1 MSNLA
6 PQNDV
11 LNLTPSKTS
20 NTSSS
25 FSKTSKNKEHESS
38 DSKNSTQDDTEVKMQ
53 FQTEVNQLLQ
63 LMIHSLYSNKEIFL
77 RELISNASDALDK
90 LNFLSV
96 SDDKYKS
103 LKFEPKIEIKID
115 KDKKTLSISDNGIG
129 MDKDDLINNL
139 GTIAKSGTKSFLEN
153 LSGDAKK
160 DSQLIGQFGVG
171 FYSAFM
177 VASKIEV
184 LSKKALDDKAY
195 LWSSDANG
203 YEINDASKEE
213 QGTSITLYLKDDE
226 FANTYKIES
235 IIEKYSNH
243 IQFPIFMEKEEFTP
257 AKEGEEEGKTE
268 LKISQI
274 NKANA
279 LWRIQKSSL
288 KAEDYERFY
297 EQNFHD
303 SNKPLLYLH
312 TKSEGKLEYNSLFFI
327 PQNAPFDLFRVDY
340 QSGLKLYVK
349 RVFISD
355 DDKELLPTYLRFV
368 RGIIDVEDLPL
379 NVSREILQENQ
390 ILKGVKEASVKKI
403 LGELEKLKN
412 NDKEKY
418 LSFFKTFGKVLKEG
432 LYGFGGEKDSLLKL
446 MLYKSTKGENL
457 RSLEE
462 YKNDLQGE
470 QKEIFYIA
478 GNNESLLRTSPLLEE
493 YKQKNIEV
501 LLMDDEIDSLVT
513 PMLEFEGLKF
523 VAINQ
528 VEDKNELSDE
538 EKNTFAPLV
547 AKFKELLKDQVE
559 DVRLTSRLKDSPSCI
574 VYDKNKPD
582 FAMQQL
588 LKQMGQEQNFKPILE
603 INPKHAI
610 FTGLKNNESFSAD
623 IATLVLNMAKL
634 SEGMG
639 VDNPAEFN
647 ASLTKIINKAFS

>member
-1 MSNLA
+1 I
-6 PQNDV
+6 D
-11 LNLTPSKTS
+11 
-20 NTSSS
+20 
-25 FSKTSKNKEHESS
+25 
-38 DSKNSTQDDTEVKMQ
+38 
-53 FQTEVNQLLQ
+53 
-63 LMIHSLYSNKEIFL
+63 
-77 RELISNASDALDK
+77 
-90 LNFLSV
+90 
-96 SDDKYKS
+96 
-103 LKFEPKIEIKID
+103 IKID
-115 KDKKTLSISDNGIG
+115 KDKKTLTISDNGIG

-195 LWSSDANG
+195 LWISDANG
-203 YEINDASKEE
+203 YEIEDATKEE

-226 FANTYKIES
+226 FANSYKIES

-243 IQFPIFMEKEEFTP
+243 IQFPIFMEKEEFIP

-279 LWRIQKSSL
+279 LWRMQKSSL
-288 KAEDYERFY
+288 KTEDYERFY

-327 PQNAPFDLFRVDY
+327 PQNAPFDLYRVDY

-403 LGELEKLKN
+403 LSELEKLKN
-412 NDKEKY
+412 KDKEKY
-418 LSFFKTFGKVLKEG
+418 LSFFKNFGKVLKEG

-446 MLYKSTKGENL
+446 MLYKSTKGESL

-462 YKNDLQGE
+462 YKNDIQGE
-470 QKEIFYIA
+470 QKEIFYIT
-478 GNNESLLRTSPLLEE
+478 GNNESLLRNSPLLEE

-501 LLMDDEIDSLVT
+501 LLMDDEIDSLIA
-513 PMLEFEGLKF
+513 PMLGEYEGLKF
-523 VAINQ
+523 IAINQ

-538 EKNTFAPLV
+538 EKNEFAPLV

-610 FTGLKNNESFSAD
+610 FTGLKNNETFSAD

-647 ASLTKIINKAFS
+647 ASLTKIITKAFS

>member
-1 MSNLA
+1 
-6 PQNDV
+6 
-11 LNLTPSKTS
+11 
-20 NTSSS
+20 
-25 FSKTSKNKEHESS
+25 
-38 DSKNSTQDDTEVKMQ
+38 MQ

-96 SDDKYKS
+96 SDDAYKN
-103 LKFEPKIEIKID
+103 LKFEPKIEIKLD
-115 KDKKTLSISDNGIG
+115 KDAKTLSISDNGIG
-129 MDKDDLINNL
+129 MNEKDMIENL

-153 LSGDAKK
+153 LSGDIKK

-177 VASKIEV
+177 VADKIEV
-184 LSKKALDDKAY
+184 LSKKALDEKAY
-195 LWSSDANG
+195 LWSSDASG
-203 YEINDASKEE
+203 YEIKEDKKEE
-213 QGTSITLYLKDDE
+213 QGTVVILHLKDEE
-226 FANTYKIES
+226 FLNSYRIES
-235 IIEKYSNH
+235 IVEKYSNH
-243 IQFPIFMEKEEFTP
+243 IQFPIFMEKEEYIAP
-257 AKEGEEEGKTE
+257 EGDEKEGKNE

-279 LWRIQKSSL
+279 LWRMQKSSL

-303 SNKPLLYLH
+303 SNKPLLHIH

-327 PQNAPFDLFRVDY
+327 PSKAPFDLFRVDY

-390 ILKGVKEASVKKI
+390 ILKAVKESSVKKI
-403 LGELEKLKN
+403 LSELEKLKEK
-412 NDKEKY
+412 DKDKY
-418 LSFFKTFGKVLKEG
+418 LEFFKLFGKVLKEG
-432 LYGFGGEKDSLLKL
+432 LYGFGENKDKLLKL
-446 MLYKSTKGENL
+446 MLYKTTKAENL

-462 YKNDLQGE
+462 YKNDIQKE
-470 QKEIFYIA
+470 QKEIFYIT
-478 GNNESLLRTSPLLEE
+478 GNNENLLKTSPLLEE
-493 YKQKNIEV
+493 YKQKDVEV
-501 LLMDDEIDSLVT
+501 LLLADEIDSLIM
-513 PMLEFEGLKF
+513 PMLNEFEGLKF
-523 VAINQ
+523 TAINQ
-528 VEDKNELSDE
+528 VENKNELSDE
-538 EKNTFAPLV
+538 EKQNFAPLL
-547 AKFKELLKDQVE
+547 AQFKELLKDEVE
-559 DVRLTSRLKDSPSCI
+559 DVRLTSRLSDSPSCI

-588 LKQMGQEQNFKPILE
+588 LKQMGQEQEVKPILE
-603 INPKHAI
+603 LNPKHSI
-610 FTGLKNNESFSAD
+610 FTKLKENQSFTPD

-639 VDNPAEFN
+639 IDNPAQFN
-647 ASLTKIINKAFS
+647 QILGKIITKALA

>member
-1 MSNLA
+1 
-6 PQNDV
+6 
-11 LNLTPSKTS
+11 
-20 NTSSS
+20 
-25 FSKTSKNKEHESS
+25 
-38 DSKNSTQDDTEVKMQ
+38 MQ

-279 LWRIQKSSL
+279 LWRMQKSSL

-390 ILKGVKEASVKKI
+390 ILKGIKEASVKKI

-538 EKNTFAPLV
+538 EKNTFTPLV

-610 FTGLKNNESFSAD
+610 FTGLKNNETFSAD

>member
-1 MSNLA
+1 
-6 PQNDV
+6 
-11 LNLTPSKTS
+11 
-20 NTSSS
+20 
-25 FSKTSKNKEHESS
+25 
-38 DSKNSTQDDTEVKMQ
+38 MQ

-77 RELISNASDALDK
+77 RELVSNSSDALDK

-103 LKFEPKIEIKID
+103 LKFEPRIDIKID
-115 KDKKTLSISDNGIG
+115 KDKKTLTISDNGIG

-177 VASKIEV
+177 VARKIEV

-195 LWSSDANG
+195 LWISDANG
-203 YEINDASKEE
+203 YEIEDATKEE

-226 FANTYKIES
+226 FANSYKIES

-243 IQFPIFMEKEEFTP
+243 IQFPIFMEKEEFIP

-279 LWRIQKSSL
+279 LWRMQKSSL

-327 PQNAPFDLFRVDY
+327 PQNAPFDLYRVDY

-412 NDKEKY
+412 KDKEKY
-418 LSFFKTFGKVLKEG
+418 LSFFKNFGKVLKEG

-446 MLYKSTKGENL
+446 MLYKSTKGESL

-462 YKNDLQGE
+462 YKNEIQSE
-470 QKEIFYIA
+470 QKEIFYIT
-478 GNNESLLRTSPLLEE
+478 GNNESLLRNSPLLEE

-513 PMLEFEGLKF
+513 PMLGEYEGLKF

-538 EKNTFAPLV
+538 EKNEFAPLV

-610 FTGLKNNESFSAD
+610 FTGLKNNETFSAD

-647 ASLTKIINKAFS
+647 ASLTKIITKAFS

>member
-1 MSNLA
+1 
-6 PQNDV
+6 
-11 LNLTPSKTS
+11 
-20 NTSSS
+20 
-25 FSKTSKNKEHESS
+25 
-38 DSKNSTQDDTEVKMQ
+38 MQ

-96 SDDKYKS
+96 NDDKYKS

-203 YEINDASKEE
+203 YEINDANKEE

-235 IIEKYSNH
+235 IVEKYSNH
-243 IQFPIFMEKEEFTP
+243 IQFPIFMEKEEFIP

-279 LWRIQKSSL
+279 LWRMQKSSL
-288 KAEDYERFY
+288 KVEDYERFY

-523 VAINQ
+523 IAINQ

>member
-1 MSNLA
+1 LVSN
-6 PQNDV
+6 
-11 LNLTPSKTS
+11 S
-20 NTSSS
+20 
-25 FSKTSKNKEHESS
+25 
-38 DSKNSTQDDTEVKMQ
+38 
-53 FQTEVNQLLQ
+53 
-63 LMIHSLYSNKEIFL
+63 
-77 RELISNASDALDK
+77 SDALDK

-103 LKFEPKIEIKID
+103 LKFEPRIDIKID
-115 KDKKTLSISDNGIG
+115 KDKKTLTISDNGIG

-195 LWSSDANG
+195 LWISDANG
-203 YEINDASKEE
+203 YEIEDATKEE

-226 FANTYKIES
+226 FANSYKIES

-243 IQFPIFMEKEEFTP
+243 IQFPIFMEKEEFIP

-279 LWRIQKSSL
+279 LWRMQKSSL
-288 KAEDYERFY
+288 KTEDYERFY

-327 PQNAPFDLFRVDY
+327 PQNAPFDLYRVDY

-403 LGELEKLKN
+403 LSELEKLKN
-412 NDKEKY
+412 KDKEKY
-418 LSFFKTFGKVLKEG
+418 LSFFKNFGKVLKEG

-446 MLYKSTKGENL
+446 MLYKSTKGESL

-462 YKNDLQGE
+462 YKNDIQGE
-470 QKEIFYIA
+470 QKEIFYIT
-478 GNNESLLRTSPLLEE
+478 GNNESLLRNSPLLEE

-501 LLMDDEIDSLVT
+501 LLMDDEIDSLIA
-513 PMLEFEGLKF
+513 PMLGEYEGLKF
-523 VAINQ
+523 IAINQ

-538 EKNTFAPLV
+538 EKNEFAPLV

-610 FTGLKNNESFSAD
+610 FTGLKNNETFSAD

-647 ASLTKIINKAFS
+647 ASLTKIITKAFS

>member
-1 MSNLA
+1 
-6 PQNDV
+6 
-11 LNLTPSKTS
+11 
-20 NTSSS
+20 
-25 FSKTSKNKEHESS
+25 
-38 DSKNSTQDDTEVKMQ
+38 MQ

-103 LKFEPKIEIKID
+103 LKFEPRIDIKID
-115 KDKKTLSISDNGIG
+115 KDKKTLTISDNGIG

-195 LWSSDANG
+195 LWISDANG
-203 YEINDASKEE
+203 YEIEDATKEE

-226 FANTYKIES
+226 FANSYKIES

-243 IQFPIFMEKEEFTP
+243 IQFPIFMEKEEFIP

-279 LWRIQKSSL
+279 LWRMQKSSL
-288 KAEDYERFY
+288 ETEDYERFY

-327 PQNAPFDLFRVDY
+327 PQNAPFDLYRVDY

-403 LGELEKLKN
+403 LSELEKLKN
-412 NDKEKY
+412 KDKEKY
-418 LSFFKTFGKVLKEG
+418 LSFFKNFGKVLKEG

-446 MLYKSTKGENL
+446 MLYKSTKGESL

-462 YKNDLQGE
+462 YKNDIQGE
-470 QKEIFYIA
+470 QKEIFYIT
-478 GNNESLLRTSPLLEE
+478 GNNESLLRNSPLLEE

-501 LLMDDEIDSLVT
+501 LLMDDEIDSLVA
-513 PMLEFEGLKF
+513 PMLGEYEGLKF
-523 VAINQ
+523 IAINQ

-538 EKNTFAPLV
+538 EKNEFAPLV

-610 FTGLKNNESFSAD
+610 FTGLKNNETFSAD

-647 ASLTKIINKAFS
+647 ASLTKIITKAFS

>member
-1 MSNLA
+1 
-6 PQNDV
+6 
-11 LNLTPSKTS
+11 
-20 NTSSS
+20 
-25 FSKTSKNKEHESS
+25 
-38 DSKNSTQDDTEVKMQ
+38 MQ

-77 RELISNASDALDK
+77 RELVSNSSDALDK

-103 LKFEPKIEIKID
+103 LKFEPRIDIKID
-115 KDKKTLSISDNGIG
+115 KDKKTLTISDNGIG

-195 LWSSDANG
+195 LWISDANG
-203 YEINDASKEE
+203 YEIEDATKEE

-226 FANTYKIES
+226 FANSYKIES

-243 IQFPIFMEKEEFTP
+243 IQFPIFMEKEEFIP

-279 LWRIQKSSL
+279 LWRMQKSSL

-327 PQNAPFDLFRVDY
+327 PQNAPFDLYRVDY

-390 ILKGVKEASVKKI
+390 ILKGVKEASIKKI

-412 NDKEKY
+412 KDKEKY
-418 LSFFKTFGKVLKEG
+418 LSFFKNFGKVLKEG

-446 MLYKSTKGENL
+446 MLYKSTKGESL

-462 YKNDLQGE
+462 YKNEIQSE
-470 QKEIFYIA
+470 QKEIFYIT
-478 GNNESLLRTSPLLEE
+478 GNNESLLRNSPLLEE

-513 PMLEFEGLKF
+513 PMLGEYEGLKF

-538 EKNTFAPLV
+538 EKNEFTPLV

-610 FTGLKNNESFSAD
+610 FTGLKNNETFSAD

-647 ASLTKIINKAFS
+647 ASLTKIITKAFS

>member
-1 MSNLA
+1 
-6 PQNDV
+6 
-11 LNLTPSKTS
+11 
-20 NTSSS
+20 
-25 FSKTSKNKEHESS
+25 
-38 DSKNSTQDDTEVKMQ
+38 MQ

-77 RELISNASDALDK
+77 RELVSNSSDALDK

-103 LKFEPKIEIKID
+103 LKFEPRIDIKID
-115 KDKKTLSISDNGIG
+115 KDKKTLTISDNGIG

-195 LWSSDANG
+195 LWISDANG
-203 YEINDASKEE
+203 YEIEDATKEE

-226 FANTYKIES
+226 FANSYKIES

-243 IQFPIFMEKEEFTP
+243 IQFPIFMEKEEFIP

-279 LWRIQKSSL
+279 LWRMQKSSL

-327 PQNAPFDLFRVDY
+327 PQNAPFDLYRVDY

-403 LGELEKLKN
+403 LSELEKLKN
-412 NDKEKY
+412 KDKEKY
-418 LSFFKTFGKVLKEG
+418 LSFFKNFGKVLKEG

-446 MLYKSTKGENL
+446 MLYKSTKGESL

-462 YKNDLQGE
+462 YKNDIQGE
-470 QKEIFYIA
+470 QKEIFYIT
-478 GNNESLLRTSPLLEE
+478 GNNESLLRNSPLLEE

-513 PMLEFEGLKF
+513 SMLGEYEGLKF

-538 EKNTFAPLV
+538 EKNEFAPLV

-610 FTGLKNNESFSAD
+610 FTGLKNNETFSAD

-647 ASLTKIINKAFS
+647 ASLTKIITKAFS

>member
-1 MSNLA
+1 
-6 PQNDV
+6 
-11 LNLTPSKTS
+11 
-20 NTSSS
+20 
-25 FSKTSKNKEHESS
+25 
-38 DSKNSTQDDTEVKMQ
+38 
-53 FQTEVNQLLQ
+53 
-63 LMIHSLYSNKEIFL
+63 NKEIFL
-77 RELISNASDALDK
+77 RELVSNSSDALDK

-103 LKFEPKIEIKID
+103 LKFEPRIDIKID
-115 KDKKTLSISDNGIG
+115 KDKKTLTISDNGIG

-195 LWSSDANG
+195 LWISDANG
-203 YEINDASKEE
+203 YEIEDATKEE

-226 FANTYKIES
+226 FANSYKIES

-243 IQFPIFMEKEEFTP
+243 IQFPIFMEKEEFIP

-279 LWRIQKSSL
+279 LWRMQKSSL
-288 KAEDYERFY
+288 KTEDYERFY

-327 PQNAPFDLFRVDY
+327 PQNAPFDLYRVDY

-403 LGELEKLKN
+403 LSELEKLKN
-412 NDKEKY
+412 KDKEKY
-418 LSFFKTFGKVLKEG
+418 LSFFKNFGKVLKEG

-446 MLYKSTKGENL
+446 MLYKSTKGESL

-462 YKNDLQGE
+462 YKNDIQGE
-470 QKEIFYIA
+470 QKEIFYIT
-478 GNNESLLRTSPLLEE
+478 GNNESLLRNSPLLEE

-513 PMLEFEGLKF
+513 PMLGEYEGLKF
-523 VAINQ
+523 IAINQ

-538 EKNTFAPLV
+538 EKNEFAPLV

-610 FTGLKNNESFSAD
+610 FTGLKNNETFSAD

-647 ASLTKIINKAFS
+647 ASLTKIITKAFS

>member
-1 MSNLA
+1 
-6 PQNDV
+6 
-11 LNLTPSKTS
+11 
-20 NTSSS
+20 
-25 FSKTSKNKEHESS
+25 
-38 DSKNSTQDDTEVKMQ
+38 MQ

-203 YEINDASKEE
+203 YEIDDAKKEE

-226 FANTYKIES
+226 FANAYKIES

-279 LWRIQKSSL
+279 LWRMQKSSL

>member
-1 MSNLA
+1 
-6 PQNDV
+6 
-11 LNLTPSKTS
+11 
-20 NTSSS
+20 
-25 FSKTSKNKEHESS
+25 
-38 DSKNSTQDDTEVKMQ
+38 MQ

-77 RELISNASDALDK
+77 RELVSNSSDALDK

-103 LKFEPKIEIKID
+103 LKFEPRIDIKID
-115 KDKKTLSISDNGIG
+115 KDKKTLTISDNGIG

-195 LWSSDANG
+195 LWISDANG
-203 YEINDASKEE
+203 YEIEDATKEE

-226 FANTYKIES
+226 FANSYKIES

-243 IQFPIFMEKEEFTP
+243 IQFPIFMEKEEFIP

-279 LWRIQKSSL
+279 LWRMQKSSL
-288 KAEDYERFY
+288 KTEDYERFY
-297 EQNFHD
+297 EQNFHN

-327 PQNAPFDLFRVDY
+327 PQNAPFDLYRVDY

-403 LGELEKLKN
+403 LSELEKLKN
-412 NDKEKY
+412 KDKEKY
-418 LSFFKTFGKVLKEG
+418 LSFFKNFGKVLKEG

-446 MLYKSTKGENL
+446 MLYKSTKGESL

-462 YKNDLQGE
+462 YKNDIQGE
-470 QKEIFYIA
+470 QKEIFYIT
-478 GNNESLLRTSPLLEE
+478 GNNESLLRNSPLLEE

-501 LLMDDEIDSLVT
+501 LLMDDEIDSLIA
-513 PMLEFEGLKF
+513 PMLGEYEGLKF
-523 VAINQ
+523 IAINQ

-538 EKNTFAPLV
+538 EKNEFAPLV

-610 FTGLKNNESFSAD
+610 FTGLKNNETFSAD

-647 ASLTKIINKAFS
+647 ASLTKIITKAFS

>member
-1 MSNLA
+1 
-6 PQNDV
+6 
-11 LNLTPSKTS
+11 
-20 NTSSS
+20 
-25 FSKTSKNKEHESS
+25 
-38 DSKNSTQDDTEVKMQ
+38 MQ

-77 RELISNASDALDK
+77 RELVSNSSDALDK

-103 LKFEPKIEIKID
+103 LKFEPRIDIKID
-115 KDKKTLSISDNGIG
+115 KDKKTLTISDNGIG

-195 LWSSDANG
+195 LWISDANG
-203 YEINDASKEE
+203 YEIEDATKEE

-226 FANTYKIES
+226 FANSYKIES

-243 IQFPIFMEKEEFTP
+243 IQFPIFMEKEEFIP

-279 LWRIQKSSL
+279 LWRMQKSSL
-288 KAEDYERFY
+288 KVEDYERFY

-327 PQNAPFDLFRVDY
+327 PQNAPFDLYRVDY

-412 NDKEKY
+412 KDKEKY
-418 LSFFKTFGKVLKEG
+418 LSFFKNFGKVLKEG

-446 MLYKSTKGENL
+446 MLYKSTKGESL

-462 YKNDLQGE
+462 YKNEIQSE
-470 QKEIFYIA
+470 QKEIFYIT
-478 GNNESLLRTSPLLEE
+478 GSNESLLRNSPLLEE

-513 PMLEFEGLKF
+513 PMLGEYEGLKF

-538 EKNTFAPLV
+538 EKNEFAPLV

-610 FTGLKNNESFSAD
+610 FTGLKNNETFSAD

-647 ASLTKIINKAFS
+647 ASLTKIITKAFS

>member
-1 MSNLA
+1 
-6 PQNDV
+6 
-11 LNLTPSKTS
+11 
-20 NTSSS
+20 
-25 FSKTSKNKEHESS
+25 
-38 DSKNSTQDDTEVKMQ
+38 MQ

-77 RELISNASDALDK
+77 RELVSNSSDALDK

-103 LKFEPKIEIKID
+103 LKFEPRIDIKID
-115 KDKKTLSISDNGIG
+115 KDKKTLTISDNGIG

-195 LWSSDANG
+195 LWISDANG
-203 YEINDASKEE
+203 YEIEDATKEE
-213 QGTSITLYLKDDE
+213 QGTSIILYLKDDE
-226 FANTYKIES
+226 FANSYKIES

-243 IQFPIFMEKEEFTP
+243 IQFPIFMEKEEFIP

-279 LWRIQKSSL
+279 LWRMQKSSL
-288 KAEDYERFY
+288 KTEDYERFY

-327 PQNAPFDLFRVDY
+327 PQNAPFDLYRVDY

-403 LGELEKLKN
+403 LSELEKLKN
-412 NDKEKY
+412 KDKEKY
-418 LSFFKTFGKVLKEG
+418 LSFFKNFGKVLKEG

-446 MLYKSTKGENL
+446 MLYKSTKGESL

-462 YKNDLQGE
+462 YKNDIQGE
-470 QKEIFYIA
+470 QKEIFYIT
-478 GNNESLLRTSPLLEE
+478 GNNESLLRNSPLLEE

-501 LLMDDEIDSLVT
+501 LLMDDEIDSLIA
-513 PMLEFEGLKF
+513 PMLGEYEGLKF
-523 VAINQ
+523 IAINQ

-538 EKNTFAPLV
+538 EKNEFAPLV
-547 AKFKELLKDQVE
+547 TKFKELLKDQVE

-610 FTGLKNNESFSAD
+610 FTGLKNNETFSAD

-639 VDNPAEFN
+639 VDNPVEFN
-647 ASLTKIINKAFS
+647 ASLTKIITKAFS

>member
-1 MSNLA
+1 
-6 PQNDV
+6 
-11 LNLTPSKTS
+11 
-20 NTSSS
+20 
-25 FSKTSKNKEHESS
+25 
-38 DSKNSTQDDTEVKMQ
+38 MQ

-77 RELISNASDALDK
+77 RELVSNSSDALDK

-103 LKFEPKIEIKID
+103 LKFEPRIDIKID
-115 KDKKTLSISDNGIG
+115 KDKKTLTISDNGIG

-195 LWSSDANG
+195 LWISDANG
-203 YEINDASKEE
+203 YEIEDATKEE

-226 FANTYKIES
+226 FANSYKIES

-243 IQFPIFMEKEEFTP
+243 IQFPIFMEKEEFIP

-279 LWRIQKSSL
+279 LWRMQKSSL

-327 PQNAPFDLFRVDY
+327 PQNAPFDLYRVDY

-390 ILKGVKEASVKKI
+390 ILKGVKEASIKKI

-412 NDKEKY
+412 KDKEKY
-418 LSFFKTFGKVLKEG
+418 LSFFKNFGKVLKEG

-446 MLYKSTKGENL
+446 MLYKSTKGESL

-462 YKNDLQGE
+462 YKNEIQSE
-470 QKEIFYIA
+470 QKEIFYIT
-478 GNNESLLRTSPLLEE
+478 GNNESLLRNSPLLEE

-513 PMLEFEGLKF
+513 PMLGEYEGLKF

-538 EKNTFAPLV
+538 EKNEFAPLV

-610 FTGLKNNESFSAD
+610 FTGLKNNETFSAD

-647 ASLTKIINKAFS
+647 ASLTKIITKAFS

>member
-1 MSNLA
+1 
-6 PQNDV
+6 
-11 LNLTPSKTS
+11 
-20 NTSSS
+20 
-25 FSKTSKNKEHESS
+25 
-38 DSKNSTQDDTEVKMQ
+38 MQ

-96 SDDKYKS
+96 SEDAYKN
-103 LKFEPKIEIKID
+103 LKFDPKIEIKID
-115 KDKKTLSISDNGIG
+115 KDKKTLIISDNGIG
-129 MDKDDLINNL
+129 MNKEDLINNL

-177 VASKIEV
+177 VADKIEV

-195 LWSSDANG
+195 LWTSDAND
-203 YEINDASKEE
+203 YEIEDAKKEE

-226 FANTYKIES
+226 FANNYKIES

-257 AKEGEEEGKTE
+257 AKEGEKEGKTE
-268 LKISQI
+268 IKISQI

-279 LWRIQKSSL
+279 LWRMQKSSL
-288 KAEDYERFY
+288 KAQDYERFY

-355 DDKELLPTYLRFV
+355 DDKELLPSYLRFV

-390 ILKGVKEASVKKI
+390 ILKAVKEASVKKI
-403 LGELEKLKN
+403 LAELEKMKN
-412 NDKEKY
+412 KDKEKY
-418 LSFFKTFGKVLKEG
+418 LSFFKTFGRVLKEG
-432 LYGFGGEKDSLLKL
+432 LYGFASEKDSLLKL

-462 YKNDLQGE
+462 YKNDLLSE
-470 QKEIFYIA
+470 QKEIFYIT
-478 GNNESLLRTSPLLEE
+478 GNNESLLRNSPLLEE

-501 LLMDDEIDSLVT
+501 LLMDDEIDSLIT
-513 PMLEFEGLKF
+513 PMFGEYEGLKF

-538 EKNTFAPLV
+538 DKNEFAPLL
-547 AKFKELLKDQVE
+547 AKFKELLKEQVE
-559 DVRLTSRLKDSPSCI
+559 DVRLTSRLQDSPSCI

-610 FTGLKNNESFSAD
+610 FKGLKNNETFSAD

>member
-1 MSNLA
+1 
-6 PQNDV
+6 
-11 LNLTPSKTS
+11 
-20 NTSSS
+20 
-25 FSKTSKNKEHESS
+25 
-38 DSKNSTQDDTEVKMQ
+38 MQ

-77 RELISNASDALDK
+77 RELVSNSSDALDK

-103 LKFEPKIEIKID
+103 LKFEPRIDIKID
-115 KDKKTLSISDNGIG
+115 KDKKTLTISDNGIG

-195 LWSSDANG
+195 LWISDANG
-203 YEINDASKEE
+203 YEIEDATKEE

-226 FANTYKIES
+226 FVNSYKIES

-243 IQFPIFMEKEEFTP
+243 IQFPIFMEKEEFIP

-279 LWRIQKSSL
+279 LWRMQKSSL

-327 PQNAPFDLFRVDY
+327 PQNAPFDLYRVDY

-412 NDKEKY
+412 KDKEKY
-418 LSFFKTFGKVLKEG
+418 LSFFKNFGKVLKEG

-446 MLYKSTKGENL
+446 MLYKSTKGESL

-462 YKNDLQGE
+462 YKNEIQGE
-470 QKEIFYIA
+470 QKEIFYIT
-478 GNNESLLRTSPLLEE
+478 GNNESLLRNSPLLEE

-513 PMLEFEGLKF
+513 PMLGEYEGLKF

-538 EKNTFAPLV
+538 EKNEFAPLV

-610 FTGLKNNESFSAD
+610 FTGLKNNETFSAD

-647 ASLTKIINKAFS
+647 ASLTKIITKAFS

>member
-1 MSNLA
+1 
-6 PQNDV
+6 
-11 LNLTPSKTS
+11 
-20 NTSSS
+20 
-25 FSKTSKNKEHESS
+25 
-38 DSKNSTQDDTEVKMQ
+38 MQ

-77 RELISNASDALDK
+77 RELVSNSSDALDK

-103 LKFEPKIEIKID
+103 LKFEPRIDIKID
-115 KDKKTLSISDNGIG
+115 KDKKTLTISDNGIG

-195 LWSSDANG
+195 LWISDANG
-203 YEINDASKEE
+203 YEIEDATKEE

-226 FANTYKIES
+226 FANSYKIES

-243 IQFPIFMEKEEFTP
+243 IQFPIFMEKEEFIP
-257 AKEGEEEGKTE
+257 AKEGKEEGKTE

-279 LWRIQKSSL
+279 LWRMQKSSL
-288 KAEDYERFY
+288 KTEDYERFY

-327 PQNAPFDLFRVDY
+327 PQNAPFDLYRVDY

-403 LGELEKLKN
+403 LSELEKLKN
-412 NDKEKY
+412 KDKEKY
-418 LSFFKTFGKVLKEG
+418 LSFFKNFGKVLKEG

-446 MLYKSTKGENL
+446 MLYKSTKGESL

-462 YKNDLQGE
+462 YKNDIQGE
-470 QKEIFYIA
+470 QKEIFYIT
-478 GNNESLLRTSPLLEE
+478 GNNESLLRNSPLLEE

-501 LLMDDEIDSLVT
+501 LLMDDEIDSLVA
-513 PMLEFEGLKF
+513 PMLGEYEGLKF
-523 VAINQ
+523 IAINQ

-538 EKNTFAPLV
+538 EKNEFAPLV

-610 FTGLKNNESFSAD
+610 FTGLKNNETFSAD

-647 ASLTKIINKAFS
+647 ASLTKIITKAFS

>member
-1 MSNLA
+1 
-6 PQNDV
+6 
-11 LNLTPSKTS
+11 
-20 NTSSS
+20 
-25 FSKTSKNKEHESS
+25 
-38 DSKNSTQDDTEVKMQ
+38 MQ

-77 RELISNASDALDK
+77 RELVSNSSDALDK

-103 LKFEPKIEIKID
+103 LKFEPRIDIKID
-115 KDKKTLSISDNGIG
+115 KDKKTLTISDNGIG

-195 LWSSDANG
+195 LWISDANG
-203 YEINDASKEE
+203 YEIEDATKEE

-226 FANTYKIES
+226 FANSYKIES

-243 IQFPIFMEKEEFTP
+243 IQFPIFMEKEEFIP

-279 LWRIQKSSL
+279 LWRMQKSSL
-288 KAEDYERFY
+288 KTEDYERFY

-327 PQNAPFDLFRVDY
+327 PQNAPFDLYRVDY

-390 ILKGVKEASVKKI
+390 ILKGIKEASVKKI
-403 LGELEKLKN
+403 LSELEKLKN
-412 NDKEKY
+412 KDKEKY
-418 LSFFKTFGKVLKEG
+418 LSFFKNFGKVLKEG

-446 MLYKSTKGENL
+446 MLYKSTKGESL

-462 YKNDLQGE
+462 YKNDIQGE
-470 QKEIFYIA
+470 QKEIFYIT
-478 GNNESLLRTSPLLEE
+478 GNNESLLRNSPLLEE

-513 PMLEFEGLKF
+513 PMLGEYEGLKF
-523 VAINQ
+523 IAINQ

-538 EKNTFAPLV
+538 EKNEFAPLV

-582 FAMQQL
+582 FTMQQL

-610 FTGLKNNESFSAD
+610 FTGLKNNETFSAD

-647 ASLTKIINKAFS
+647 ASLTKIITKAFS

>member
-1 MSNLA
+1 
-6 PQNDV
+6 
-11 LNLTPSKTS
+11 
-20 NTSSS
+20 
-25 FSKTSKNKEHESS
+25 
-38 DSKNSTQDDTEVKMQ
+38 
-53 FQTEVNQLLQ
+53 
-63 LMIHSLYSNKEIFL
+63 
-77 RELISNASDALDK
+77 ELISNASDALDK

-103 LKFEPKIEIKID
+103 LKFEPRIDIKID
-115 KDKKTLSISDNGIG
+115 KDKKTLTISDNGIG

-195 LWSSDANG
+195 LWISDANG
-203 YEINDASKEE
+203 YEIEDATKEE

-226 FANTYKIES
+226 FANSYKIES

-243 IQFPIFMEKEEFTP
+243 IQFPIFMEKEEFIP

-279 LWRIQKSSL
+279 LWRMQKSSL
-288 KAEDYERFY
+288 KTEDYERFY

-327 PQNAPFDLFRVDY
+327 PQNAPFDLYRVDY

-403 LGELEKLKN
+403 LSELEKLKN
-412 NDKEKY
+412 KDKEKY
-418 LSFFKTFGKVLKEG
+418 LSFFKNFGKVLKEG

-446 MLYKSTKGENL
+446 MLYKSTKGESL

-462 YKNDLQGE
+462 YKNDIQGE
-470 QKEIFYIA
+470 QKEIFYIT
-478 GNNESLLRTSPLLEE
+478 GNNESLLRNSPLLEE

-501 LLMDDEIDSLVT
+501 LLMDDEIDSLIA
-513 PMLEFEGLKF
+513 PMLGEYEGLKF
-523 VAINQ
+523 IAINQ

-538 EKNTFAPLV
+538 EKNEFAPLV

-610 FTGLKNNESFSAD
+610 FTGLKNNETFSAD

-647 ASLTKIINKAFS
+647 ASLTKIITKAFS

>member
-1 MSNLA
+1 
-6 PQNDV
+6 
-11 LNLTPSKTS
+11 
-20 NTSSS
+20 
-25 FSKTSKNKEHESS
+25 
-38 DSKNSTQDDTEVKMQ
+38 
-53 FQTEVNQLLQ
+53 
-63 LMIHSLYSNKEIFL
+63 
-77 RELISNASDALDK
+77 
-90 LNFLSV
+90 
-96 SDDKYKS
+96 DDKYKS
-103 LKFEPKIEIKID
+103 LKFEPRIDIKID
-115 KDKKTLSISDNGIG
+115 KDKKTLTISDNGIG

-195 LWSSDANG
+195 LWISDANG
-203 YEINDASKEE
+203 YEIEDATKEE

-226 FANTYKIES
+226 FANSYKIES

-243 IQFPIFMEKEEFTP
+243 IQFPIFMEKEEFIP

-279 LWRIQKSSL
+279 LWRMQKSSL
-288 KAEDYERFY
+288 KTEDYERFY

-327 PQNAPFDLFRVDY
+327 PQNAPFDLYRVDY

-403 LGELEKLKN
+403 LSELEKLKN
-412 NDKEKY
+412 KDKEKY
-418 LSFFKTFGKVLKEG
+418 LSFFKNFGKVLKEG

-446 MLYKSTKGENL
+446 MLYKSTKGESL

-462 YKNDLQGE
+462 YKNDIQGE
-470 QKEIFYIA
+470 QKEIFYIT
-478 GNNESLLRTSPLLEE
+478 GNNESLLRNSPLLEE

-501 LLMDDEIDSLVT
+501 LLMDDEIDSLVA
-513 PMLEFEGLKF
+513 PMLGEYEGLKF
-523 VAINQ
+523 IAINQ

-538 EKNTFAPLV
+538 EKNEFAPLV

-610 FTGLKNNESFSAD
+610 FTGLKNNETFSAD

-647 ASLTKIINKAFS
+647 ASLTKIITKAFS

>member
-1 MSNLA
+1 
-6 PQNDV
+6 
-11 LNLTPSKTS
+11 
-20 NTSSS
+20 
-25 FSKTSKNKEHESS
+25 
-38 DSKNSTQDDTEVKMQ
+38 MQ

-77 RELISNASDALDK
+77 RELVSNSSDALDK

-103 LKFEPKIEIKID
+103 LKFEPRIDIKID
-115 KDKKTLSISDNGIG
+115 KDKKTLTISDNGIG

-195 LWSSDANG
+195 LWISDANG
-203 YEINDASKEE
+203 YEIEDATKEE

-226 FANTYKIES
+226 FANSYKIES

-243 IQFPIFMEKEEFTP
+243 IQFPIFMEKEEFIP

-279 LWRIQKSSL
+279 LWRMQKSSL
-288 KAEDYERFY
+288 KTEDYERFY

-327 PQNAPFDLFRVDY
+327 PQNAPFDLYRVDY

-403 LGELEKLKN
+403 LSELEKFKN
-412 NDKEKY
+412 KDKEKY
-418 LSFFKTFGKVLKEG
+418 LSFFKNFGKVLKEG

-446 MLYKSTKGENL
+446 MLYKSTKGESL

-462 YKNDLQGE
+462 YKNDIQGE
-470 QKEIFYIA
+470 QKEIFYIT
-478 GNNESLLRTSPLLEE
+478 GNNESLLRNSPLLEE

-513 PMLEFEGLKF
+513 PMLGEYEGLKF
-523 VAINQ
+523 IAINQ

-538 EKNTFAPLV
+538 EKNEFAPLV

-610 FTGLKNNESFSAD
+610 FTGLKNNETFSAD

-647 ASLTKIINKAFS
+647 ASLTKIITKAFS

>member
-1 MSNLA
+1 
-6 PQNDV
+6 
-11 LNLTPSKTS
+11 
-20 NTSSS
+20 
-25 FSKTSKNKEHESS
+25 
-38 DSKNSTQDDTEVKMQ
+38 Q

-77 RELISNASDALDK
+77 RELVSNSSDALDK

-103 LKFEPKIEIKID
+103 LKFEPRIDIKID
-115 KDKKTLSISDNGIG
+115 KDKKTLTISDNGIG

-195 LWSSDANG
+195 LWISDANG
-203 YEINDASKEE
+203 YEIEDATKEE

-226 FANTYKIES
+226 FANSYKIES
-235 IIEKYSNH
+235 IIGKYSNH
-243 IQFPIFMEKEEFTP
+243 IQFPIFMEKEEFIP

-279 LWRIQKSSL
+279 LWRMQKSSL
-288 KAEDYERFY
+288 KTEDYERFY

-327 PQNAPFDLFRVDY
+327 PQNAPFDLYRVDY

-403 LGELEKLKN
+403 LSELEKLKN
-412 NDKEKY
+412 KDKEKY
-418 LSFFKTFGKVLKEG
+418 LSFFKNFGKVLKEG

-446 MLYKSTKGENL
+446 MLYKSTKGESL

-462 YKNDLQGE
+462 YKNDIQGG
-470 QKEIFYIA
+470 QKEIFYIT
-478 GNNESLLRTSPLLEE
+478 GNNESLLRNSPLLEE

-501 LLMDDEIDSLVT
+501 FLMDDEIDSLVT
-513 PMLEFEGLKF
+513 PMLGEYEGLKF
-523 VAINQ
+523 IAINQ

-538 EKNTFAPLV
+538 EKNEFAPLV

-610 FTGLKNNESFSAD
+610 FTGLKNNETFSAD

-647 ASLTKIINKAFS
+647 ASLTKIITKAFS

>member
-1 MSNLA
+1 
-6 PQNDV
+6 
-11 LNLTPSKTS
+11 
-20 NTSSS
+20 
-25 FSKTSKNKEHESS
+25 
-38 DSKNSTQDDTEVKMQ
+38 MQ

-77 RELISNASDALDK
+77 RELVSNSSDALDK

-103 LKFEPKIEIKID
+103 LKFEPRIDIKID
-115 KDKKTLSISDNGIG
+115 KDKKTLTISDNGIG

-153 LSGDAKK
+153 LSGDVKK

-195 LWSSDANG
+195 LWISDANG
-203 YEINDASKEE
+203 YEIEDATKEE

-226 FANTYKIES
+226 FANSYKIES

-243 IQFPIFMEKEEFTP
+243 IQFPIFMEKEEFIP

-279 LWRIQKSSL
+279 LWRMQKSSL
-288 KAEDYERFY
+288 KTEDYERFY

-327 PQNAPFDLFRVDY
+327 PQNAPFDLYRVDY

-403 LGELEKLKN
+403 LSELEKLKN
-412 NDKEKY
+412 KDKEKY
-418 LSFFKTFGKVLKEG
+418 LSFFKNFGKVLKEG

-446 MLYKSTKGENL
+446 MLYKSTKGESL

-462 YKNDLQGE
+462 YKNDIQGE
-470 QKEIFYIA
+470 QKEIFYIT
-478 GNNESLLRTSPLLEE
+478 GNNESLLRNSPLLEE

-513 PMLEFEGLKF
+513 PMLGEYEGLKF
-523 VAINQ
+523 IAINQ

-538 EKNTFAPLV
+538 EKNEFAPLV

-610 FTGLKNNESFSAD
+610 FTGLKNNETFSAD

-647 ASLTKIINKAFS
+647 ASLTKIITKAFS

>member
-1 MSNLA
+1 
-6 PQNDV
+6 
-11 LNLTPSKTS
+11 
-20 NTSSS
+20 
-25 FSKTSKNKEHESS
+25 
-38 DSKNSTQDDTEVKMQ
+38 MQ

-77 RELISNASDALDK
+77 RELVSNSSDALDK

-103 LKFEPKIEIKID
+103 LKFEPRIDIKID
-115 KDKKTLSISDNGIG
+115 KDKKTLTISDNGIG

-195 LWSSDANG
+195 LWISDANG
-203 YEINDASKEE
+203 YEIEGATKEE

-226 FANTYKIES
+226 FANSYKIES

-243 IQFPIFMEKEEFTP
+243 IQFPIFMEKEEFIP

-279 LWRIQKSSL
+279 LWRMQKSSL
-288 KAEDYERFY
+288 KVEDYERFY

-327 PQNAPFDLFRVDY
+327 PQNAPFDLYRVDY

-412 NDKEKY
+412 KDKEKY
-418 LSFFKTFGKVLKEG
+418 LSFFKNFGKVLKEG

-446 MLYKSTKGENL
+446 MLYKSTKGESL

-462 YKNDLQGE
+462 YKNEIQGE
-470 QKEIFYIA
+470 QKEIFYIT
-478 GNNESLLRTSPLLEE
+478 GNNESLLRNSPLLEE

-513 PMLEFEGLKF
+513 PMLGEYEGLKF

-538 EKNTFAPLV
+538 EKNEFAPLV

-610 FTGLKNNESFSAD
+610 FTGLKNNETFSAD

-647 ASLTKIINKAFS
+647 ASLTKIITKAFS

>member
-1 MSNLA
+1 
-6 PQNDV
+6 
-11 LNLTPSKTS
+11 
-20 NTSSS
+20 
-25 FSKTSKNKEHESS
+25 
-38 DSKNSTQDDTEVKMQ
+38 
-53 FQTEVNQLLQ
+53 
-63 LMIHSLYSNKEIFL
+63 
-77 RELISNASDALDK
+77 
-90 LNFLSV
+90 
-96 SDDKYKS
+96 
-103 LKFEPKIEIKID
+103 EPRIDIKID
-115 KDKKTLSISDNGIG
+115 KDKKTLTISDNGIG

-195 LWSSDANG
+195 LWISDANG
-203 YEINDASKEE
+203 YEIEDATKEE

-226 FANTYKIES
+226 FANSYKIES

-243 IQFPIFMEKEEFTP
+243 IQFPIFMEKEEFIP

-279 LWRIQKSSL
+279 LWRMQKSSL
-288 KAEDYERFY
+288 KTEDYERFY

-327 PQNAPFDLFRVDY
+327 PQNAPFDLYRVDY

-403 LGELEKLKN
+403 LSELEKLKN
-412 NDKEKY
+412 KDKEKY
-418 LSFFKTFGKVLKEG
+418 LSFFKNFGKVLKEG

-446 MLYKSTKGENL
+446 MLYKSTKGESL

-462 YKNDLQGE
+462 YKNDIQGE
-470 QKEIFYIA
+470 QKEIFYIT
-478 GNNESLLRTSPLLEE
+478 GNNESLLRNSPLLEE

-513 PMLEFEGLKF
+513 PMLGEYEGLKF
-523 VAINQ
+523 IAINQ

-538 EKNTFAPLV
+538 EKNEFAPLV

-610 FTGLKNNESFSAD
+610 FTGLKNNETFSAD

-647 ASLTKIINKAFS
+647 ASLTKIITKAFS

>member
-1 MSNLA
+1 
-6 PQNDV
+6 
-11 LNLTPSKTS
+11 
-20 NTSSS
+20 
-25 FSKTSKNKEHESS
+25 
-38 DSKNSTQDDTEVKMQ
+38 MQ
-53 FQTEVNQLLQ
+53 FQTEVNQLFQ

-77 RELISNASDALDK
+77 RELVSNSSDALDK

-103 LKFEPKIEIKID
+103 LKFEPRIDIKID
-115 KDKKTLSISDNGIG
+115 KDKKTLTISDNGIG

-195 LWSSDANG
+195 LWISDANG
-203 YEINDASKEE
+203 YEIEDATKEE

-226 FANTYKIES
+226 FANSYKIES

-243 IQFPIFMEKEEFTP
+243 IQFPIFMEKEEFIP

-279 LWRIQKSSL
+279 LWRMQKSSL
-288 KAEDYERFY
+288 KTEDYERFY

-327 PQNAPFDLFRVDY
+327 PQNAPFDLYRVDY

-403 LGELEKLKN
+403 LSELEKLKN
-412 NDKEKY
+412 KDKEKY
-418 LSFFKTFGKVLKEG
+418 LSFFKNFGKVLKEG

-446 MLYKSTKGENL
+446 MLYKSTKGESL

-462 YKNDLQGE
+462 YKNDIQGE

-478 GNNESLLRTSPLLEE
+478 GNNESLLRNSPLLEE

-513 PMLEFEGLKF
+513 PMLGEYEGLKF
-523 VAINQ
+523 IAINQ

-538 EKNTFAPLV
+538 EKNEFAPLV

-610 FTGLKNNESFSAD
+610 FTGLKNNETFSAD

-647 ASLTKIINKAFS
+647 ASLTKIITKAFS